1 MTDFPFWVD
10 GLPKKAFLRAGHRLG
25 FLLCA
30 LVAPVSVLC
39 QQSPTPDELAAQVK
53 ALNAELALSASAT
66 LEPSWL
72 ADVLETRASVLS
84 QLMASD
90 PALAAQLVLPA
101 DIAKRLRA
109 SAPADTLE
117 TSGEWTG
124 TLGKVIADD
133 FEHHRSST
141 RWVLSTAGRMYD
153 IVSPA
158 QSKWRP
164 GASVKVTGVA
174 LGGHIAVR
182 TLGDTAAASATVQQC
197 TTTGPQNIAVIVV
210 TMPSAPTLP
219 PGYTMDA
226 VRQAFFGDP
235 TQSPG
240 NMTLNGWWNEMSHGQ
255 ISATGNVF
263 GPFAL
268 SQDYTCDQASEL
280 FAAALAA
287 ADSSVD
293 FSTITRVEV
302 VFPVLSS
309 GCDFG
314 GMSTLGCEIATSPS
328 KTFTASEEW
337 LPFNADVQSFGLGAA
352 VHELGH
358 GLGLHHTNSDD
369 YGAIPLGALNV
380 PGTTVEYG
388 DFYTV
393 MGFGEANSQG
403 QFAAEHSYL
412 LGWLHPG
419 DYQEVS
425 APGTYTLAPYETNG
439 LRALRILR
447 DAASGAWLW
456 VEYRQ
461 PIGDV
466 DSALL
471 NAFPNSNA
479 FAGALIR
486 YGDPTLDDPYHTY
499 LLDFNPI
506 SSPNDFTSAAMTP
519 GENWS
524 DPYSPLTLT
533 VNSAT
538 PQGLSITVDYDSQC
552 AALQVSPTRFPSNG
566 GTGTITVTAP
576 ATCSWSASATP
587 SWITLHSAPSGFGN
601 GSIGFTVA
609 ANGGGSPLSGSIDV
623 GRQSVGI
630 SQGEGTL
637 TIEGMSPQNGSGS
650 SGQLTFH
657 FSDSAGASEILDVG
671 IGVPGVC
678 QLFATPGGMISFAG
692 SSAIYLPVAD
702 ASISYGPCTVY
713 SDGSSIT
720 SSGNDLTVTLNMSFA
735 APLNGTLRFVAGAQD
750 LNSNTGDFAV
760 GEWTVPGTSCAFT
773 LAPAGQTFGLAGG
786 SGQVTVAA
794 SSGCSWIASGTASWL
809 TPSPN
814 SSGSGNGTVSFS
826 VAANSA
832 GAFRTGFVLIG
843 GEAFPVQQGG
853 PFVVSTLAGEQMP
866 ATEAPASGASIPV
879 LSGIVSDSAGG
890 FYFSSQQLHTVY
902 RVSTAGM
909 ITRVAGT
916 GELGFSGDDG
926 PALDAKLNSPE
937 GLALDASGNL
947 YIADTGNNC
956 VREVSTGG
964 IITAVAGN
972 SVAGSLGDG
981 GYSGDGG
988 PAISAQLSQPDGV
1001 AVDRAGDLFILDQ
1014 TGAVVREVDPSGTIK
1029 TIAGN
1034 GTPGYSGDGGP
1045 ATSAQLFIAR
1055 GIALD
1060 AAGNLY
1066 IADTLNNRIRKV
1078 DSGGTIT
1085 TAAGNGAPG
1094 YAGDGGPAIQAELR
1108 YPGAVAID
1116 ASGNLHIADT
1126 SNYVIRKVS
1135 TAGTITTV
1143 AGNGTL
1149 GYFGDGGPATSAAL
1163 SLPVGVTLDNAGNLY
1178 IADQANWRIREV
1190 SGGNIGTIVGS
1201 TFGDS
1206 APAVFGSLNTPNAV
1220 AKDKNGNVYVADT
1233 GHNSVRKIAADGT
1246 ITTLAGTGG
1255 AGYSGD
1261 GGPAVSAQLNQPRG
1275 VATDTSG
1282 AVYIS
1287 DSGNSRIRIV
1297 AADGMIATV
1306 AGSGTAG
1313 YSGDGGPAAQA
1324 QLRGPSG
1331 MAVDSRG
1338 NFYLAD
1344 SGNNVIRKV
1353 SATGTITT
1361 VAGNGTF
1368 GYAGDGGPATAAEL
1382 SLPSAIAVDSV
1393 GSLYIADS
1401 NNSVVRKV
1409 DTNGT
1414 ITTVAGNGVSGY
1426 SGDGG
1431 SATSAQ
1437 FSSPLGV
1444 AVDSAGDLYIADAG
1458 NNRIRMVNPAGVI
1471 DTVAG
1476 NSDVNWYYA
1485 GDGGVPTNATL
1496 SYPTGLFLD
1505 SSGNLYIADQFY
1517 NEVRVLIPSGLQPI
1531 FTVQSAHTGK
1541 FVTGQSGSYAVTI
1554 SNAAYAGSTSG
1565 PVTFTASVPTGMTVT
1580 SLSGAGWNCSANQCT
1595 RSDALVGGASYPPVT
1610 VAVAITATAGN
1621 QATPQFSV
1629 SGGGGIA
1636 AGVGDFTVIA
1646 PAPSIAAVLNAA
1658 SFQPGIEDGSW
1669 VSIFGTNLSNSTRAW
1684 QSSDF
1689 VAGSLPTTLD
1699 GVSVTIAGL
1708 PAALSYISPT
1718 QLNVQVPLTGQTGP
1732 VSVVVTNNTV
1742 VSPAAFATISPE
1754 APGVF
1759 TFGPGGNKYAAAVVL
1774 NNDGTYDYL
1783 GPAGL
1788 FGSATTTRPARPGDV
1803 LELYATGLGATNP
1816 SVPPGTLFSGAAPL
1830 VGSATVMIGGAS
1842 AQPIW
1847 AGLVEPGLYQL
1858 NVTVPNVPTG
1868 DQPLLVEVDGATSQ
1882 PDVFV
1887 TVGQ

>member
-1 MTDFPFWVD
+1 MSFRSCFD
-10 GLPKKAFLRAGHRLG
+10 GRRVVTLARAGRRLA
-25 FLLCA
+25 FLLCT
-30 LVAPVSVLC
+30 LVAPVAVLC
-39 QQSPTPDELAAQVK
+39 QQSSPDELAAQVK

-66 LEPSWL
+66 LEPAWL
-72 ADVLETRASVLS
+72 AGVLKTRASLLS
-84 QLMASD
+84 QLMVAD
-90 PALAAQLVLPA
+90 PAMAAELALPA
-101 DIAKRLRA
+101 DIAERLRA
-109 SAPADTLE
+109 SVPPDTLE
-117 TSGEWTG
+117 TAGQWTG
-124 TLGKVIADD
+124 TLQMVIEDD
-133 FEHHRSST
+133 FERHRSRT
-141 RWVLSTAGRMYD
+141 RWMLSTAERIYEV
-153 IVSPA
+153 VSPELP
-158 QSKWRP
+158 KWRS
-164 GASVKVTGVA
+164 GTSVRISGVA
-174 LGGHIAVR
+174 LGGRIAVR
-182 TLGDTAAASATVQQC
+182 AFDDTTPGGGTTQQC
-197 TTTGPQNIAVIVV
+197 TTTGVQNIAVILV
-210 TMPSAPTLP
+210 TMPSLPTLA
-219 PGYTMDA
+219 PGYTVDA

-235 TQSPG
+235 TKSPG
-240 NMTLNGWWNEMSHGQ
+240 NMTLNGWWNEASRGQ
-255 ISATGNVF
+255 ISATGDVF

-268 SQDYTCDQASEL
+268 SQDYTCDQSNDL
-280 FAAALAA
+280 FTAALAA

-293 FSTITRVEV
+293 FSKFTHVVV
-302 VFPVLSS
+302 VFPVTSCSYAGSS
-309 GCDFG
+309 VVGCG
-314 GMSTLGCEIATSPS
+314 SSRSPS
-328 KTFTASEEW
+328 KTFTTTVEW
-337 LPFNADVQSFGLGAA
+337 LPFWSNNQSFNLGVA

-358 GLGLHHTNSDD
+358 GFGLGHSSSDD
-369 YGAIPLGALNV
+369 YGSIPLGPVNVSGALA
-380 PGTTVEYG
+380 EYG
-388 DFYTV
+388 DPYAI
-393 MGFGEANSQG
+393 MGSGPG
-403 QFAAEHSYL
+403 QFAAEHSL
-412 LGWLHPG
+412 LLEWLHPG
-419 DYQEVS
+419 DYLEVS
-425 APGTYTLAPYETNG
+425 APGTYTLAPYESNG
-439 LRALRILR
+439 LRTLRILR
-447 DAASGAWLW
+447 DAASSAWLW

-461 PIGDV
+461 PIGDI
-466 DSALL
+466 DSALGG
-471 NAFPNSNA
+471 ASPTSNV
-479 FAGALIR
+479 FAGALVR
-486 YGDPTLDDPYHTY
+486 YEDQVLNLVYSY
-499 LLDFNPI
+499 LLDFNPA
-506 SSPNDFTSAAMTP
+506 STPNDFTTAVLTP
-519 GENWS
+519 GKTWS
-524 DPYSPLTLT
+524 DPYSPLKLT

-538 PQGLSITVDYDSQC
+538 PQGLSITVGYDSPC
-552 AALQVSPTRFPSNG
+552 AALGLSSNSFPSAG
-566 GTGTITVTAP
+566 GTGTVTVTAP
-576 ATCSWSASATP
+576 ATCSWTASSAP
-587 SWITLHSAPSGFGN
+587 SWITLTGLTAGFGN
-601 GSIGFTVA
+601 GSISFTVA
-609 ANGGGSPLSGSIDV
+609 ANGGTAQRSGSINV
-623 GRQSVGI
+623 GRQSVTI
-630 SQGEGTL
+630 SQRTGTL
-637 TIEGMSPQNGSGS
+637 NVDGMSPQHGSGP
-650 SGQLTFH
+650 SGQITFQV
-657 FSDSAGASEILDVG
+657 SDSAGAAAIWGVEIMV
-671 IGVPGVC
+671 VGVC
-678 QLFATPGGMISFAG
+678 SVTAYSGGQVSVG
-692 SSAIYLPVAD
+692 SSSFQLPVAG
-702 ASISYGPCTVY
+702 ASASNGSCTVY
-713 SDGSSIT
+713 SDGSSI
-720 SSGNDLTVTLNMSFA
+720 SSLGNELTVTLNISFA
-735 APLNGTLRFVAGAQD
+735 PQVSGTVRITAQAD
-750 LNSNTGDFAV
+750 GPGTNTGRIPV
-760 GEWTVPGTSCAFT
+760 GAWTVPGSGCLFT
-773 LAPAGQTFGLAGG
+773 FAPSAQSFGQAGG
-786 SGQVTVAA
+786 SGQVAVTA
-794 SSGCSWIASGTASWL
+794 STGCSWTALSTASWL
-809 TPSPN
+809 TLSPSNP
-814 SSGSGNGTVSFS
+814 SGSGGGTVNFS
-826 VAANSA
+826 VAANST
-832 GAFRTGFVLIG
+832 GAPRTGFVMVG
-843 GEAFPVQQGG
+843 GQAFPVRQGG
-853 PFVVSTLAGEQMP
+853 PFVISTLAGGQVP
-866 ATEAPASGASIPV
+866 ATQGPAAGASVP
-879 LSGIVSDSAGG
+879 LSPGIVSDPAGNV
-890 FYFSSQQLHTVY
+890 YFASQQLHTIY
-902 RVSTAGM
+902 KVSTGGV
-909 ITRVAGT
+909 ITRIAGT
-916 GELGFSGDDG
+916 GEAGFSGDG
-926 PALDAKLNSPE
+926 GSALDAKLNQPQ
-937 GLALDASGNL
+937 GLTIDASGNL
-947 YIADTGNNC
+947 FIVDTHNQR
-956 VREVSTGG
+956 VRKVSPDGT
-964 IITAVAGN
+964 ITTVAGN
-972 SVAGSLGDG
+972 GFS
-981 GYSGDGG
+981 
-988 PAISAQLSQPDGV
+988 
-1001 AVDRAGDLFILDQ
+1001 
-1014 TGAVVREVDPSGTIK
+1014 
-1029 TIAGN
+1029 
-1034 GTPGYSGDGGP
+1034 GYSGDGGP
-1045 ATSAQLFIAR
+1045 ATSAQLNFPLNIAVDAAGNMFILDTNDQCVRKVDPSGTINTVAGDGTAGYSGDGGPATSAQLNNPN

-1060 AAGNLY
+1060 ASGNLY
-1066 IADTLNNRIRKV
+1066 IADTNNSRIRKV
-1078 DSGGTIT
+1078 GSDGTIT
-1085 TAAGNGAPG
+1085 TVAGTGTAG
-1094 YAGDGGPAIQAELR
+1094 YLGDGGPATKAQLNSPI
-1108 YPGAVAID
+1108 GVALD
-1116 ASGNLHIADT
+1116 ATGGLYIADT
-1126 SNYVIRKVS
+1126 NNHRVRKVS
-1135 TAGTITTV
+1135 TTATITTV
-1143 AGNGTL
+1143 AGNG
-1149 GYFGDGGPATSAAL
+1149 GYGYTGDGGPATSAEMTSAY
-1163 SLPVGVTLDNAGNLY
+1163 GVTLDKAGNLY
-1178 IADQANWRIREV
+1178 IADCHNQRIRKV
-1190 SGGNIGTIVGS
+1190 AGATISTIAGS
-1201 TFGDS
+1201 TFGDG
-1206 APAVFGSLNTPNAV
+1206 APAVFGRLNMPTAV

-1246 ITTLAGTGG
+1246 ITTLAGTGV

-1684 QSSDF
+1684 HSSDF